1 MYVMEI
7 KDVVRLLKS
16 EMIPAMG
23 CTEPAASALAGAK
36 ARELIGDDRIKG
48 IAVFASRDIV
58 KNAMGVGI
66 PDCERR
72 GILTAVALGIA
83 KGDSSK
89 DLNILSDLTQEEVDK
104 AASMSL
110 TLSIEENV
118 PQLYIRVEITG
129 EKHSSKVVISGEH
142 NRFSH
147 IELDNKVL
155 VDLPAGL
162 AESKSSC
169 EETRVLMQMSLSDI
183 VGYSKAIPYS
193 ELAFISKDIDVN
205 LAIARHSLVGEY
217 GLQVGRTL
225 MDNLD
230 EHNIRTLDEAFR
242 IGSCYAAA
250 GSDARM
256 SGCSMPV
263 IINSGSGNQGLTVT
277 LPIYWVGRYLRC
289 SDETIARAVCIS
301 ELVGLVLTARKDR
314 LSALCGAFTASIGT
328 ACGYVFLLGGDIRQ
342 MDMAIRNMVANL
354 TGIICDGAK
363 NTCALKIF
371 SCLEA
376 AAMSVK
382 LAQKGHSPGKESG
395 IVGSDSL
402 ESILHLTKISSEG
415 MEKTDKTILSI
426 MLGQSGG
433 E

>member
-1 MYVMEI
+1 MEI

-23 CTEPAASALAGAK
+23 CTEPAASALASAK
-36 ARELIGDDRIKG
+36 ARELIGDDRIKS

-89 DLNILSDLTQEEVDK
+89 DLNILSDLTQEEVEK
-104 AASMSL
+104 AASLSL

-129 EKHSSKVVISGEH
+129 ESHSCKVVISGEH

-162 AESKSSC
+162 TESKSRC
-169 EETRVLMQMSLSDI
+169 EESQALMQMTLSDI
-183 VGYSKAIPYS
+183 VGYANAIPFS
-193 ELAFISKDIDVN
+193 DLAFISKDIDVN
-205 LAIARHSLVGEY
+205 LAIARHSLEGEY
-217 GLQVGRTL
+217 GLQVGKTL
-225 MDNLD
+225 MEGLD
-230 EHNIRTLDEAFR
+230 ENNIKSLDEAFR
-242 IGSCYAAA
+242 IGACYAAA

-277 LPIYWVGRYLRC
+277 LPIYWVGRYLKC
-289 SDETIARAVCIS
+289 SQETIARAVCTS

-314 LSALCGAFTASIGT
+314 LSALCGAFTAAIGT

-363 NTCALKIF
+363 NPCALKIF

-376 AAMSVK
+376 ASMSVK

-426 MLGQSGG
+426 MLGQSS
-433 E
+433 

>member
-1 MYVMEI
+1 MEI

-36 ARELIGDDRIKG
+36 ARELIGDDRIKS

-89 DLNILSDLTQEEVDK
+89 DLNILSDLTQEEVEK
-104 AASMSL
+104 AASLSL

-129 EKHSSKVVISGEH
+129 ESHSCKVVISGEH

-162 AESKSSC
+162 TESKSRC
-169 EETRVLMQMSLSDI
+169 EESQALMQMTLSDI
-183 VGYSKAIPYS
+183 VGYSKAIPFS
-193 ELAFISKDIDVN
+193 DLAFILKDIDVN
-205 LAIARHSLVGEY
+205 LAIARHSLEGEY
-217 GLQVGRTL
+217 GLQVGKAL
-225 MDNLD
+225 MEGLD
-230 EHNIRTLDEAFR
+230 ENNIRTLDEAFR
-242 IGSCYAAA
+242 IGACYAAA

-277 LPIYWVGRYLRC
+277 LPIYWVGRYLKC
-289 SDETIARAVCIS
+289 SEETIARAVCTS

-314 LSALCGAFTASIGT
+314 LSALCGAFTAAIGT
-328 ACGYVFLLGGDIRQ
+328 ACGYVYLLGGDVRQ

-363 NTCALKIF
+363 NTCALKIY

-376 AAMSVK
+376 ASMSVK
-382 LAQKGHSPGKESG
+382 LALKGHSPGKESG

-426 MLGQSGG
+426 MLGQNG
-433 E
+433 